1 MLKLQHRLEEAQFVV
16 DNTRLWH
23 SGFNLGWIK
32 ELEIEPKVIF
42 DVGAC
47 DFGDA
52 IRFKQH
58 FQSAEVYS
66 FELNH
71 NNYIKYCMLAER
83 LGVNTEGLAV
93 SDSNLTI
100 PGYYQSTHSSS
111 AQSTLLKP
119 TDRYKEKYGYIEH
132 SFIERETQQI
142 RLDTYCQNRQI
153 KYIDIV
159 HSDLEGG
166 ELKMLVGLGEMR
178 PKLIF
183 LEYLVDGGWEGQNFE
198 SVDKWFSDNKY
209 ELLLDSWPDRLYWR
223 KNG

>member
-1 MLKLQHRLEEAQFVV
+1 MLKLKPRLQESQFVIA
-16 DNTRLWH
+16 DTRLWH
-23 SGFNLGWIK
+23 SGFNLEWI
-32 ELEIEPKVIF
+32 ESLEIEPKVIL

-58 FQSAEVYS
+58 FPNTEVYS

-83 LGVNTEGLAV
+83 LDVNTENLAV

-100 PGYYQSTHSSS
+100 PGYYQSSHSSS

-119 TDRYKEKYGYIEH
+119 TEEYKKRYGYIEH
-132 SFIERETQQI
+132 NFIGRETPQI

-159 HSDLEGG
+159 HADLEGG

-183 LEYLVDGGWEGQNFE
+183 VEYLVDGGWEGQSFK
-198 SVDKWFSDNKY
+198 SVDEWFNDNEY
-209 ELLLDSWPDRLYWR
+209 ELLLDAWPDRLYV
-223 KNG
+223 KND